1 MKKLDHPNVV
11 KLYEVLDVREDDS
24 LFMGIRIPARDV
36 RLPADTAHFAILVVE
51 LCADGPL
58 MSLSMG
64 EEKEPLDEE
73 TSRNYFRQM
82 ILAIEY
88 LHCNGI
94 VCGLLF
100 NCWPRGS
107 DLAFAD
113 TPRHQA

>member
-1 MKKLDHPNVV
+1 MV
-11 KLYEVLDVREDDS
+11 
-24 LFMGIRIPARDV
+24 
-36 RLPADTAHFAILVVE
+36 VVE

-94 VCGLLF
+94 VRLSSTLDTLLE
-100 NCWPRGS
+100 R
-107 DLAFAD
+107 D
-113 TPRHQA
+113 